1 MIIKQGIKEIKIN
14 IKAIK
19 SIFKTFK
26 ENIKARP
33 YEDVEFVIVLL
44 LIIEGKLPLEQAQDT
59 FLNWYN
65 GGKKWIE
72 Q

>member
-19 SIFKTFK
+19 NIYKTYQ
-26 ENIKARP
+26 ENIEIKP
-33 YEDVEFVIVLL
+33 FDQVEFIIILL
-44 LIIEGKLPLEQAQDT
+44 LIIEGKLPLEHAQDT

-72 Q
+72 